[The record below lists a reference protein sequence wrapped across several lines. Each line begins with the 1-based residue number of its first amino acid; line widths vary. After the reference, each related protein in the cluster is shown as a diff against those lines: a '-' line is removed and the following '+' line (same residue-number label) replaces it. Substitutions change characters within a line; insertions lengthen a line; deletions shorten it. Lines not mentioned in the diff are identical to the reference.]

1 MHRKYYQQ
9 ICRLLFTLTVIV
21 FSTQVIFANEIEDGT
36 GIIKGKVTTSDGGAA
51 VAVSVKVKGTK
62 RVVATEDD
70 GTFIIKNIKPG
81 TYQLEVSLIGY
92 DDVLQGVTVTDKA
105 TSTVAIK
112 LTVTNKQLEEV
123 IVSGG
128 SKVTK
133 KESDYVSKMPLKN
146 LENPQVYAVISGATL
161 KEQLVSSYD
170 EAVKNAPGIDKLW
183 SSTGREGDGTS
194 YYSLRGFAVQPTLVN
209 GLPGLTNGG
218 LEISNIERIEV
229 VKGPSGTLYGSSLIS
244 YGGLINTVTKK
255 PFSGFRGDISYTGGS
270 YGLNRFTADVNTP
283 LDKDGKVLLRVN
295 GAFHNENSFQDA
307 GFKKIRFFAPSL
319 SYQVN
324 DKLSFL
330 LNAEF
335 LSQESTNPM
344 MLFFDRSAP
353 LLAKNL
359 DELGYDKKMSFTSN
373 NLSIKTPVTTLQA
386 QMNYKLSN
394 EWTSQTVV
402 SQSTARS
409 EGYYSYLYEVS
420 QYVPG
425 YPNIPGVFGRYIN
438 RQNGSTNTFDVQQNF
453 IGDVK
458 LGNMRN
464 RIVAGLDYF
473 NRNTIS
479 NGTGYANVGM
489 VTMTDPQTD
498 LLTQPHVDSALQS
511 QPASNSN
518 TTQQVYS
525 AYASDVFNF
534 TPNLSVMA
542 SLRVDHFK
550 NGGMT
555 SASADQYEQTA
566 LSPKFGIVYQP
577 IKDKVS
583 LFVNYMNGFSN
594 TAPREEIDNGK
605 TSVKTFRPEKANQF
619 EGGVKLSLVR
629 NKVVATVSYYD
640 ILVSDIVMSDPAN
653 TATTTK
659 YIQGGKRYS
668 KGFEADVAANP
679 VAGLNLIV
687 GYAFNNSKVTETD
700 AKDYID
706 RRPEEAGPK
715 HLANAWVTYKFTS
728 GAIKGFGAGFGGNY
742 ASENMILNRTT
753 TGVFT
758 LPSYT
763 VLNASLFYNA
773 DKFTITA
780 KLDNITNKEY
790 YKGWSTI
797 EPQMPRRFAA
807 GISFRF

>member
-1 MHRKYYQQ
+1 MRRKYYQQ
-9 ICRLLFTLTVIV
+9 ICRLLFTFTLII

-36 GIIKGKVTTSDGGAA
+36 GVIKGKVSTSDGSAA

-70 GTFIIKNIKPG
+70 GSFIIKNIKPG
-81 TYQLEVSLIGY
+81 NYQLEVSLIGY
-92 DDVLQGVTVTDKA
+92 DDVLQDVTVTEKA
-105 TSTVAIK
+105 TSNVAIK

-123 IVSGG
+123 IVSGSG
-128 SKVTK
+128 KLTK
-133 KESDYVSKMPLKN
+133 KESDYVAKMPLKN
-146 LENPQVYAVISGATL
+146 MENPQVFAVISGATL
-161 KEQLVSSYD
+161 KEQLISSYD

-255 PFSGFRGDISYTGGS
+255 PFSNFRGDISYTGGS
-270 YGLNRFTADVNTP
+270 YGLNRFTADINAP
-283 LDKDGKVLLRVN
+283 LDKTGKVLLRVN

-319 SYQVN
+319 SYQVS

-335 LSQESTNPM
+335 LGQESTNPM

-359 DELGYDKKMSFTSN
+359 DELGYNKKMSFTSN

-386 QMNYKLSN
+386 LMNYKLSDH
-394 EWTSQTVV
+394 WTSQTVV

-420 QYVPG
+420 QYIPG

-438 RQNGSTNTFDVQQNF
+438 KQNGSTNTFDVQQNF
-453 IGDVK
+453 MGDVK
-458 LGNMRN
+458 FGNMRN
-464 RIVAGLDYF
+464 RLVAGLDYF

-479 NGTGYANVGM
+479 NGTDYAGMGM

-511 QPASNSN
+511 AAGSNSN

-534 TPNLSVMA
+534 TPELSVMA

-566 LSPKFGIVYQP
+566 FSPKFGIVYQP
-577 IKDKVS
+577 IRDKVS

-594 TAPREEIDNGK
+594 TAPREVVDNGK
-605 TSVKTFRPEKANQF
+605 TSMKTFRPEKANQF
-619 EGGVKLSLVR
+619 EGGVKLSLIK

-640 ILVSDIVMSDPAN
+640 ILVSNIVMSDPAN
-653 TATTTK
+653 DSTTTK

-679 VAGLNLIV
+679 VAGLDFIV
-687 GYAFNNSKVTETD
+687 GYSYNNSKVTKTD

-715 HLANAWVTYKFTS
+715 HLANAWITYKFTS
-728 GAIKGFGAGFGGNY
+728 GAVKGFGAGFGGNY